1 MTDFELSLPDD
12 FDKYAWEL
20 KSKGWYDHAVMSCK
34 GNKYKLSFYDP
45 VRLAQEIQ
53 NELSSVDAFLE
64 DNLVVIN
71 TVDRSYMEKAVK
83 YLALSGRYKSLQ
95 KMT

>member
-1 MTDFELSLPDD
+1 MNFHLLM
-12 FDKYAWEL
+12 L
-20 KSKGWYDHAVMSCK
+20 
-34 GNKYKLSFYDP
+34 
-45 VRLAQEIQ
+45 
-53 NELSSVDAFLE
+53 FLE